1 MPTNCPD
8 EEIFIEYFS
17 NTLEDKKRQ
26 EIEEHALV
34 CDHCS
39 QKSREIS
46 LNVARTRIA
55 KSRPILGLAWKK
67 YGDLIEAKAAGEK
80 YSHNLQ
86 EYITNNGKYI
96 VTLRPLEKNP
106 ELSLLEIEVQDHLIS
121 GYLRVSTY
129 ELNELLEIDE
139 NHMAYKVV
147 SSSIDLH
154 KIIIS
159 VEK

>member
-1 MPTNCPD
+1 MSPKCPD
-8 EEIFIEYFS
+8 EEILIEYFS

-39 QKSREIS
+39 QKTKEIS
-46 LNVARTRIA
+46 LYVARTRIA
-55 KSRPILGLAWKK
+55 KARPILGLAWKK
-67 YGDLIEAKAAGEK
+67 YGDLIEAKAAGEN
-80 YSHNLQ
+80 YSRNLQ

-96 VTLRPLEKNP
+96 VTLRPLDNNP
-106 ELSLLEIEVQDHLIS
+106 QMSLLEIEIQDHSIS

-129 ELNELLEIDE
+129 EMNELLEIDE
-139 NHMAYKVV
+139 NHTAYKVV
-147 SSSIDLH
+147 NSSIDLH